1 MFKDFHDKYKCIFI
15 HVPKVAGSSIER
27 VIYQTDKWLVGHVKA
42 SDYTKFDKDKF
53 DSYFSFGFVRNPY
66 DRVVSAYHYLKND
79 SLDPCDIKWGRLH
92 INNLTFEEFILSLQ
106 DEEFKEEILSKNH
119 FSFQYKYLCDKNM
132 NILVNFIGKFEKLDN
147 DFKKILNI
155 LRRKDSL
162 VHINKSKHLN
172 YRDYYNSQTYK
183 IIREIYRDD
192 FEIFDYDLED
202 KKYFNIPQ
210 NIYLNNLESKIL
222 IKNINLD
229 SLRLKKSFQIQNL
242 NQTIE
247 TKNKTI
253 QDNLIQ
259 IQNLNQTIETKNKTI
274 QENLSQ
280 INNLN
285 QTIET
290 KNKTIQNKDDLL
302 NFQAQYGT
310 AKSRIQNQL
319 SYKLGQTM
327 IVNSKS
333 FLGCLLMPVILLGIV
348 ISYKQEQKIYKRKI
362 EKDPSLKLPS
372 LEQYP
377 DYREAIKLKNH
388 LSYKL
393 GKELVK
399 ANKIWYKGGYFQFL
413 YFIKKL
419 KV

>member
-1 MFKDFHDKYKCIFI
+1 MD
-15 HVPKVAGSSIER
+15 G
-27 VIYQTDKWLVGHVKA
+27 
-42 SDYTKFDKDKF
+42 
-53 DSYFSFGFVRNPY
+53 
-66 DRVVSAYHYLKND
+66 
-79 SLDPCDIKWGRLH
+79 
-92 INNLTFEEFILSLQ
+92 
-106 DEEFKEEILSKNH
+106 
-119 FSFQYKYLCDKNM
+119 
-132 NILVNFIGKFEKLDN
+132 
-147 DFKKILNI
+147 KKILIFGFISDNFLEISSFLEKNKIKKAEIEEKISYMLNTILSSKESTRSACDFKIQKMYHCLLQDFNNEASKKRCYIANQNLLYIAEEWLKLDENVLFVLLYENPIEI
-155 LRRKDSL
+155 LRQKIFSNHKFCFKDILMDWLRYNNLMLEFYSKNNNKCILMNYSNYHNSL
-162 VHINKSKHLN
+162 IKYLSKHNNPDMVYAENDAYIFKNKELFDFLLESLINKDYQIINDSYEKLEKNSLSPICKRKFSSENVEKEIVDLFYFIETNSILKSKNKSLL
-172 YRDYYNSQTYK
+172 
-183 IIREIYRDD
+183 D
-192 FEIFDYDLED
+192 FIFDIQEDLE
-202 KKYFNIPQ
+202 K
-210 NIYLNNLESKIL
+210 LH
-222 IKNINLD
+222 
-229 SLRLKKSFQIQNL
+229 
-242 NQTIE
+242 
-247 TKNKTI
+247 
-253 QDNLIQ
+253 
-259 IQNLNQTIETKNKTI
+259 

>member
-1 MFKDFHDKYKCIFI
+1 MLNTILSSKESTRSACDFKIQKMYHCLLQDFNNEASKKRCYIANQNLLYIAEEWLKLDENVLFVLLYENPIEILRQKIFSNHKFCFKDILMDWLRYNNLMLEFYSKNNNKCILMNYSNYHNSLIKYLSKHNNPDMVYAENDAYIFKNKELFDFLLESLI
-15 HVPKVAGSSIER
+15 NKD
-27 VIYQTDKWLVGHVKA
+27 YQIIN
-42 SDYTKFDKDKF
+42 
-53 DSYFSFGFVRNPY
+53 DSYEKLEKNSLSPICKRKFSSENVEKEIVDLFYFIETN
-66 DRVVSAYHYLKND
+66 SILK
-79 SLDPCDIKWGRLH
+79 
-92 INNLTFEEFILSLQ
+92 
-106 DEEFKEEILSKNH
+106 SKNK
-119 FSFQYKYLCDKNM
+119 SLLD
-132 NILVNFIGKFEKLDN
+132 FIFDIQEDLEKL
-147 DFKKILNI
+147 
-155 LRRKDSL
+155 
-162 VHINKSKHLN
+162 H
-172 YRDYYNSQTYK
+172 
-183 IIREIYRDD
+183 
-192 FEIFDYDLED
+192 
-202 KKYFNIPQ
+202 
-210 NIYLNNLESKIL
+210 
-222 IKNINLD
+222 
-229 SLRLKKSFQIQNL
+229 
-242 NQTIE
+242 
-247 TKNKTI
+247 

-259 IQNLNQTIETKNKTI
+259 IQ
-274 QENLSQ
+274 
-280 INNLN
+280 NLN

-348 ISYKQEQKIYKRKI
+348 ISHKQEQKIYKRKI

-419 KV
+419 

>member
-1 MFKDFHDKYKCIFI
+1 MSSFLEKNKIKKAEIEEKISYMLNTILSSKESTRSACDFKIQKMYHCLLQDFNNEASKKRCYIANQNLLYIAEEWLKLDENVLFVLLYENPIEILRQKIFSNHKFCFKDILMDWLRYNNLMLEFYSKNNNKCILMNYSNYHNSLIKYLSKHNNPDMVYAENDAYIFKNKELFDFLLESLI
-15 HVPKVAGSSIER
+15 NKD
-27 VIYQTDKWLVGHVKA
+27 YQIIN
-42 SDYTKFDKDKF
+42 
-53 DSYFSFGFVRNPY
+53 DSYEKLEKNSLSPICKRKFSSENVEKEIVDLFYFIETN
-66 DRVVSAYHYLKND
+66 SILK
-79 SLDPCDIKWGRLH
+79 
-92 INNLTFEEFILSLQ
+92 
-106 DEEFKEEILSKNH
+106 SKNK
-119 FSFQYKYLCDKNM
+119 SLLD
-132 NILVNFIGKFEKLDN
+132 FIFDIQEDLEKL
-147 DFKKILNI
+147 
-155 LRRKDSL
+155 
-162 VHINKSKHLN
+162 H
-172 YRDYYNSQTYK
+172 
-183 IIREIYRDD
+183 
-192 FEIFDYDLED
+192 
-202 KKYFNIPQ
+202 
-210 NIYLNNLESKIL
+210 
-222 IKNINLD
+222 
-229 SLRLKKSFQIQNL
+229 
-242 NQTIE
+242 
-247 TKNKTI
+247 
-253 QDNLIQ
+253 
-259 IQNLNQTIETKNKTI
+259 

-399 ANKIWYKGGYFQFL
+399 ANKIWYKGGYF
-413 YFIKKL
+413 
-419 KV
+419 

>member
-1 MFKDFHDKYKCIFI
+1 KNKIKKAEIEEKISYMLNTILSSKESTRSACDFKIQKMYHCLLQDFNNEASKKRCYIANQNLLYIAEEWLKLDENVLFVLLYENPIEILRQKIFSNHKFCFKDILMDWLRYNNLMLEFYSKNNNKCILMNYSNYHNSLIKYLSKHNNPDMVYAENDAYIFKNKELFDFLLESLI
-15 HVPKVAGSSIER
+15 NKD
-27 VIYQTDKWLVGHVKA
+27 YQIIN
-42 SDYTKFDKDKF
+42 
-53 DSYFSFGFVRNPY
+53 DSYEKLEKNSLSPICKRKFSSENVEKEIVDLFYFIETN
-66 DRVVSAYHYLKND
+66 SILK
-79 SLDPCDIKWGRLH
+79 
-92 INNLTFEEFILSLQ
+92 
-106 DEEFKEEILSKNH
+106 SKNK
-119 FSFQYKYLCDKNM
+119 SLLD
-132 NILVNFIGKFEKLDN
+132 FIFDIQEDLEKL
-147 DFKKILNI
+147 
-155 LRRKDSL
+155 
-162 VHINKSKHLN
+162 H
-172 YRDYYNSQTYK
+172 
-183 IIREIYRDD
+183 
-192 FEIFDYDLED
+192 
-202 KKYFNIPQ
+202 
-210 NIYLNNLESKIL
+210 
-222 IKNINLD
+222 
-229 SLRLKKSFQIQNL
+229 
-242 NQTIE
+242 
-247 TKNKTI
+247 
-253 QDNLIQ
+253 
-259 IQNLNQTIETKNKTI
+259 

>member
-1 MFKDFHDKYKCIFI
+1 KNKIKKAEIEEKISYMLNTILSSKESTRSACDFKIQKMYHCLLQDFNNEASKKRCYIANQNLLYIAEEWLKLDENVLFVLLYENPIEILRQKIFSNHKFCFKDILMDWLRYNNLMLEFYSKNNNKCILMNYSNYHNSLIKYLSKHNNPDMVYAENDAYIFKNKELFDFLLESLI
-15 HVPKVAGSSIER
+15 NKD
-27 VIYQTDKWLVGHVKA
+27 YQIIN
-42 SDYTKFDKDKF
+42 
-53 DSYFSFGFVRNPY
+53 DSYEKLEKNSLSPICKRKFSSENVEKEIVDLFYFIETN
-66 DRVVSAYHYLKND
+66 SILK
-79 SLDPCDIKWGRLH
+79 
-92 INNLTFEEFILSLQ
+92 
-106 DEEFKEEILSKNH
+106 SKNK
-119 FSFQYKYLCDKNM
+119 SLLD
-132 NILVNFIGKFEKLDN
+132 FIFDIQEDLEKL
-147 DFKKILNI
+147 
-155 LRRKDSL
+155 
-162 VHINKSKHLN
+162 H
-172 YRDYYNSQTYK
+172 
-183 IIREIYRDD
+183 
-192 FEIFDYDLED
+192 
-202 KKYFNIPQ
+202 
-210 NIYLNNLESKIL
+210 
-222 IKNINLD
+222 
-229 SLRLKKSFQIQNL
+229 
-242 NQTIE
+242 
-247 TKNKTI
+247 
-253 QDNLIQ
+253 
-259 IQNLNQTIETKNKTI
+259 

-377 DYREAIKLKNH
+377 DYREASSFKNH